1 MGIRDLFKPA
11 HSSKD
16 PEVRLRAISK
26 LTDQKLLAEIAKTDK
41 SPRVRKAAVARVK
54 EQEMLFS
61 IALDGQEIDVR
72 IDAVERIESQRKLA
86 QIIKIRKNFQLMG
99 ACFSHISDKEIL
111 QEIATNPDYNM
122 SARRIAIE
130 NYADEAFLVDID
142 QPESERKSNT
152 PEDIDAYIKKFG
164 GVRLARA
171 LGKFRGSKSAI
182 IALGE
187 IMRRGGEASLIAL
200 EYLVQGLDHSSPE
213 ISNTTG
219 DQLASI
225 RNPELIA
232 QLVRILDKATPSEK
246 VLSVLKRID
255 HPDARQIIKDRE

>member
-16 PEVRLRAISK
+16 PEVRLKAISK

-41 SPRVRKAAVARVK
+41 SPRVRKAAVARVN

-72 IDAVERIESQRKLA
+72 IDAVERIESQQKLA
-86 QIIKIRKNFQLMG
+86 QIIK
-99 ACFSHISDKEIL
+99 
-111 QEIATNPDYNM
+111 
-122 SARRIAIE
+122 IAIE

-142 QPESERKSNT
+142 QPETESKPKT
-152 PEDIDAYIKKFG
+152 PEEIDAYIKKFG

-213 ISNTTG
+213 IQSG
-219 DQLASI
+219 DI
-225 RNPELIA
+225 
-232 QLVRILDKATPSEK
+232 
-246 VLSVLKRID
+246 
-255 HPDARQIIKDRE
+255 